1 MNTPVFYY
9 LLQYP
14 HPIDSTQRP
23 LSHIEKHTLPR
34 NHPVNIN
41 RRNREARVRALLLKN
56 FCLPV
61 SKELI
66 SLCESFRHS
75 DNRVKIRIKT
85 VQNFYL
91 LLSEKSKFFEHPL
104 TFRHIQ
110 LVALKYCYI
119 NSSKSVAR
127 KNVR

>member
-23 LSHIEKHTLPR
+23 LSHVEKHALPR
-34 NHPVNIN
+34 NYPVNIN
-41 RRNREARVRALLLKN
+41 RWKREARVRVLLLQN

-61 SKELI
+61 SKESM

-75 DNRVKIRIKT
+75 DNRVKIRVKTISTKFVFIVIREIKIELRFIT
-85 VQNFYL
+85 F
-91 LLSEKSKFFEHPL
+91 SPL
-104 TFRHIQ
+104 R
-110 LVALKYCYI
+110 ALKYRYI
-119 NSSKSVAR
+119 KFKVDC
-127 KNVR
+127 